1 MEANAISEN
10 TETLQ
15 LSPAVT
21 TAYEGPGVEERPGVC
36 ARSCEELGSM
46 ASELSGLR
54 LVVNQLHENL
64 RKVVGAGPRLRP
76 DLQSAPTAEVPSPAL
91 AARRCPWGGGGHGER
106 SWGKGQVLAGKYQD
120 RGHLPELS
128 TGAWGGQEQRQPG
141 LSSCSR
147 ASGAAV
153 EE

>member
-64 RKVVGAGPRLRP
+64 RKVVGAGPRPRP

-91 AARRCPWGGGGHGER
+91 AAGRCP
-106 SWGKGQVLAGKYQD
+106 
-120 RGHLPELS
+120 
-128 TGAWGGQEQRQPG
+128 
-141 LSSCSR
+141 
-147 ASGAAV
+147 
-153 EE
+153 